1 MTELE
6 KAQGRVEFIMAK
18 LRTAEAKYHSTV
30 QHGCLAEMNSVLSEC
45 QRIRAQ
51 LIEAVKQRDDMTGGD
66 NHESG

>member
-6 KAQGRVEFIMAK
+6 WIESRIQNFERLLRKAEER
-18 LRTAEAKYHSTV
+18 YHITV
-30 QHGCLAEMNSVLSEC
+30 QHGCLAEMNSALSEC

-66 NHESG
+66 NYESG